1 MPDEP
6 ARSRLTFRVTA
17 VVLATFFAASFTVL
31 YLYVTYTSS
40 GQAWDAATLGM
51 FSGLRGEQFLAVYQA
66 RDGILLLLLASV
78 AVASIEAVLRR
89 KLAATLATFLLI
101 GSTALLSSA
110 FKSGV
115 LPRPDLGDFAYGY
128 STFPSGHSALSLAA
142 VIGVIWLGPRWLRP
156 VVVPFLGLL
165 VMIVAVISLLSFA
178 HRGSDV
184 VGGLFLASALGCGL
198 VGAAVPSPPPLPR
211 GRWAVCGGVVLA
223 VGLLLFTSAVVVN
236 PEPSAAGALLDPL
249 GWAFFAVIGGTT
261 TLALSVQFPMS
272 RVRTDRGAPS
282 EAG

>member
-6 ARSRLTFRVTA
+6 ARRRLTIRVTA
-17 VVLATFFAASFTVL
+17 FSLATFFAASFTAL
-31 YLYVTYTSS
+31 YLYVTYTGS
-40 GQAWDAATLGM
+40 GQAWDAATLGI
-51 FSGLRGEQFLAVYQA
+51 FSGLRGERYLAVYEA
-66 RDGILLLLLASV
+66 RDWILFLLLAAV

-89 KLAATLATFLLI
+89 KLAATLATVLLV
-101 GSTALLSSA
+101 GSTALVSSA
-110 FKSGV
+110 FKSGI

-128 STFPSGHSALSLAA
+128 TTFPSGHSALSLAA
-142 VIGVIWLGPRWLRP
+142 VIALIWLGPRWLRP
-156 VVVPFLGLL
+156 VVVPFLASL

-198 VGAAVPSPPPLPR
+198 VGVSASLPSPPPR
-211 GRWAVCGGVVLA
+211 VRWAVCGGVVLA
-223 VGLLLFTSAVVVN
+223 VGLLLFASAVIAY

-249 GWAFFAVIGGTT
+249 GWALFAVIGGTT
-261 TLALSVQFPMS
+261 TLTLSVQHRMS
-272 RVRTDRGAPS
+272 RVGAFRSVPS